1 MPKSVL
7 DQPRFRNEEAAYAY
21 VEGIVWENGRF
32 CPHCGV
38 FGKSGL
44 LKGKSTRLGVYKCYA
59 CRKPFTVKVGT
70 IFEKSH
76 IPMHIWLQAMHLICS
91 SKKGFSANQFC
102 RVLGVDFKT
111 GWFIGHR
118 IREAMK
124 DDGSSGPLGGPG
136 KIVEVD
142 ETYFGR
148 KEGSEPAS
156 GAWQFSN
163 EQGWHRERAGR
174 VMPKIPLI
182 TLVER
187 GGRARSIQAQDI
199 TARTLRAAVLSNID
213 TKSELMTDELRAYQ
227 NIGKRF
233 ASYDTV
239 KHSEEE
245 YVRYEKTEDGK
256 RRVISTNTVEGYYS
270 VFKRGMIGIYQHCN
284 ERHLHRYAAEFDFRY
299 SNRAALGIDDEER
312 TERVI
317 RGIIGKRL
325 TYRTTRS
332 QKVQAASA

>member
-1 MPKSVL
+1 MPRSLL
-7 DQPRFRNEEAAYAY
+7 DQPRFKNETAAYAY
-21 VEGIVWENGRF
+21 VESVVWSSGRV

-38 FGKSGL
+38 VDKSGPL
-44 LKGKSTRLGVYKCYA
+44 RGKSTRIGVYKCYA

-76 IPMHIWLQAMHLICS
+76 VPLHIWLQAMHLLCS

-124 DDGSSGPLGGPG
+124 EDVLPPLGGTG

-142 ETYFGR
+142 ETFWGR
-148 KEGSEPAS
+148 KTDGGLEPWYFDNQT
-156 GAWQFSN
+156 GAWRKRRIAYS
-163 EQGWHRERAGR
+163 G
-174 VMPKIPLI
+174 KIPVI

-187 GGRARSIQAQDI
+187 GGKARSVQAEDI
-199 TARTLRAAVLSNID
+199 TARTLRVAVLENAN
-213 TKSELMTDELRAYQ
+213 TKSVLMTDQLKAYV

-233 ASYDTV
+233 SRHESVNHGAD
-239 KHSEEE
+239 E
-245 YVRYEKTEDGK
+245 YVRGEAH
-256 RRVISTNTVEGYYS
+256 TNTVEGFFS
-270 VFKRGMIGIYQHCN
+270 VFKRGMVGVYQHCD

-299 SNRAALGIDDEER
+299 NTRTALGFDDEQR
-312 TERVI
+312 TEATI

-332 QKVQAASA
+332 QKAPRPTA

>member
-21 VEGIVWENGRF
+21 VESIVWEHGRV

-38 FGKSGL
+38 IGESAR
-44 LKGKSTRLGVYKCYA
+44 LKGKSTRIGVYKCYA
-59 CRKPFTVKVGT
+59 CRKPFTVKIGT

-76 IPMHIWLQAMHLICS
+76 VPMHIWLQAMHLMCS

-136 KIVEVD
+136 KIVEAD
-142 ETYFGR
+142 ETFFGHH
-148 KEGSEPAS
+148 EGYKPEPAQ
-156 GAWQFSN
+156 W
-163 EQGWHRERAGR
+163 ELTPKGWRNRTDRRRERGFKNI
-174 VMPKIPLI
+174 VV

-187 GGRARSIQAQDI
+187 GGKARSIQAEDI
-199 TARTLRAAVLSNID
+199 TLHTLNRIVTGNAAKESV
-213 TKSELMTDELRAYQ
+213 LMTDEWIAYRR
-227 NIGKRF
+227 IGRQF
-233 ASYDTV
+233 ADHETV
-239 KHSEEE
+239 NHGEEE
-245 YVRYEKTEDGK
+245 YVRGRTH
-256 RRVISTNTVEGYYS
+256 VNTAENYFS
-270 VFKRGMIGIYQHCN
+270 IFKRGMTGIYQHCN

-299 SNRAALGIDDEER
+299 SNRMALGIDDEQR
-312 TERVI
+312 TERAI
-317 RGIIGKRL
+317 RGIIGRRL
-325 TYRTTRS
+325 TYRTTRR
-332 QKVQAASA
+332 QAAPPASA

>member
-1 MPKSVL
+1 MPRSVL
-7 DQPRFRNEEAAYAY
+7 DEARFRNEDAAYRY
-21 VEGIVWENGRF
+21 VESIVWPNGRV

-38 FGKSGL
+38 IDRSGP
-44 LKGKSTRLGVYKCYA
+44 LKGKSTRMGTYKCYA

-76 IPMHIWLQAMHLICS
+76 VPMHIWLQAMHLICS

-124 DDGSSGPLGGPG
+124 DDVLPPLGGSG

-142 ETYFGR
+142 ETYWGR
-148 KEGSEPAS
+148 KEGAGPDRYP
-156 GAWQFSN
+156 WFFSN
-163 EQGWHRERAGR
+163 EYGWYQERAGR
-174 VMPKIPLI
+174 TRPKIPVI

-187 GGRARSIQAQDI
+187 GGKARSIQAEDI
-199 TARTLRAAVLSNID
+199 TARTLRAAVVENVKKESR
-213 TKSELMTDELRAYQ
+213 LMTDELRAYR

-233 ASYDTV
+233 ASHETV
-239 KHSEEE
+239 KHSEKE
-245 YVRYEKTEDGK
+245 YVRGEAH
-256 RRVISTNTVEGYYS
+256 TNTVEGFYS
-270 VFKRGMIGIYQHCN
+270 IFKRGMIGIYQHCN

-299 SNRAALGIDDEER
+299 NTRTALGFDDVQR
-312 TERVI
+312 TEEAI

-325 TYRTTRS
+325 TYRTTHS
-332 QKVQAASA
+332 QKARPPVA

>member
-7 DQPRFRNEEAAYAY
+7 DQPRFRNEPAAYAY
-21 VEGIVWENGRF
+21 VESIVWERGRF

-38 FGKSGL
+38 VGKSGE
-44 LKGKSTRLGVYKCYA
+44 LKGKSTRLGTYKCYA

-76 IPMHIWLQAMHLICS
+76 VPMHIWLQAMHLICS

-142 ETYFGR
+142 ETYYGR
-148 KEGSEPAS
+148 KEGVERVDPAEGS
-156 GAWQFSN
+156 IFSN
-163 EQGWHRERAGR
+163 DRGWYRERGR
-174 VMPKIPLI
+174 PRGGPSVKIPVI

-187 GGRARSIQAQDI
+187 
-199 TARTLRAAVLSNID
+199 AA
-213 TKSELMTDELRAYQ
+213 
-227 NIGKRF
+227 
-233 ASYDTV
+233 
-239 KHSEEE
+239 
-245 YVRYEKTEDGK
+245 
-256 RRVISTNTVEGYYS
+256 
-270 VFKRGMIGIYQHCN
+270 KRGRSRPKTSRPALSGPRSPPMPTPI
-284 ERHLHRYAAEFDFRY
+284 AA
-299 SNRAALGIDDEER
+299 
-312 TERVI
+312 
-317 RGIIGKRL
+317 
-325 TYRTTRS
+325 
-332 QKVQAASA
+332 

>member
-1 MPKSVL
+1 MPRSVL
-7 DQPRFRNEEAAYAY
+7 DQPRFKNETAAYAY
-21 VEGIVWENGRF
+21 VESVVWPNGRV

-38 FGKSGL
+38 IDKSGP
-44 LKGKSTRLGVYKCYA
+44 LKGKSTRLGTYKCYA

-76 IPMHIWLQAMHLICS
+76 VPLHIWLQAMHLLCS

-124 DDGSSGPLGGPG
+124 DDVLPPLGGSG

-148 KEGSEPAS
+148 KEGAGPDLYP
-156 GAWQFSN
+156 WKFDN
-163 EQGWHRERAGR
+163 ETGWYRERAGR
-174 VMPKIPLI
+174 TRPKIPLI

-187 GGRARSIQAQDI
+187 GGKARSIQAENI
-199 TARTLRAAVLSNID
+199 TARTLRTAVLENAKTESR
-213 TKSELMTDELRAYQ
+213 LMTDELRAYRR
-227 NIGKRF
+227 IGYRF
-233 ASYDTV
+233 ASHETV
-239 KHSEEE
+239 KHSAEE
-245 YVRYEKTEDGK
+245 YVRGD
-256 RRVISTNTVEGYYS
+256 VHTNTVEGFYS
-270 VFKRGMIGIYQHCN
+270 IFKRGMIGIYQHCN

-299 SNRAALGIDDEER
+299 NTRTALGFDDEQR
-312 TERVI
+312 TEAAV

-332 QKVQAASA
+332 KAAPPRPA